1 MNKTIE
7 RLCANSIWIYT
18 AALCI
23 GWFGIA
29 GWMPLLS
36 PDMSAEAVA
45 AHYQDNAMRIR
56 LGVTLLGI
64 GTIFWW
70 SFAGAIATHMK
81 RIEGEHSPLTRIQM
95 ASSGGTVLI
104 ILIEAW
110 VALSLTFR
118 ANIEPSTVQLASDF
132 IWLTF
137 VGFYPPGLMQNL
149 VIGICILSDK
159 RQQPIFPRWVG
170 YANFWLAIL
179 FLPGGYIA
187 FFKHGPLAWDGI
199 LGFWLIAV
207 AFFSWIIMMW
217 WAVMRAIRNA

>member
-7 RLCANSIWIYT
+7 RLCANSIWLFVF
-18 AALCI
+18 ALCV

-36 PDMSAEAVA
+36 PDMSAQEIA
-45 AHYQDNAMRIR
+45 AHYQDNASRIR
-56 LGVTLLGI
+56 FGATLMGI

-70 SFAGAIATHMK
+70 SFAGAIATQMK
-81 RIEGEHSPLTRIQM
+81 RIEGEHAPLTRIQM
-95 ASSGGTVLI
+95 ASSSGTVLI

-110 VALSLTFR
+110 LLLSLTFR
-118 ANIEPSTVQLASDF
+118 TDIEPSAVRLTSDF

-149 VIGICILSDK
+149 VIGLCILTD
-159 RQQPIFPRWVG
+159 RRADPIFPRWVG
-170 YANFWLAIL
+170 YANFWLAFL

-187 FFKHGPLAWDGI
+187 FFKTGPFAWDGI
-199 LGFWLIAV
+199 LGFWVIAI
-207 AFFSWIIMMW
+207 AFFAWIFMMW
-217 WAVMRAIRNA
+217 WAVTRAIRRA